1 MKAQSPNHSTARE
14 LQVGLL
20 MLVKSSHLSSVVKVC
35 GRQVQ
40 LLLQP
45 LLGDAGQQPPM
56 TTWGDAT
63 GLFHSIRFKLQLPGS
78 PGTCIYVLGVS
89 STNTHFGK
97 D

>member
-35 GRQVQ
+35 GQQVQ

-45 LLGDAGQQPPM
+45 LLGDAGLQPP
-56 TTWGDAT
+56 DD
-63 GLFHSIRFKLQLPGS
+63 H
-78 PGTCIYVLGVS
+78 LGRRHWFVS
-89 STNTHFGK
+89 L
-97 D
+97 DPL